1 MKYSIQIVLLLFFIS
16 CNNKKSTKF
25 NKVKEKEAINN
36 VINTWH
42 KNAATTNYKGYF
54 EVMDTDF
61 VFLGTEAG
69 EHWNK
74 KEFEKFSKPFFDR
87 GKAWNFTP
95 LKRNIYFQKEGNI
108 AWFDELLNTWM
119 GVCRGSGVLIK
130 KENSWKIK
138 HYVLSLTI
146 PNSNIDDVIK
156 VNKEKDSILI
166 KKLTHSFNGSF

>member
-1 MKYSIQIVLLLFFIS
+1 MKYYTSIVLLLFFIS
-16 CNNKKSTKF
+16 CNNKKST
-25 NKVKEKEAINN
+25 NLDIVKKKEAINN
-36 VINTWH
+36 VLNTWH
-42 KNAATTNYKGYF
+42 KDAATTNYKGYF
-54 EVMDTDF
+54 DAMDKDF

-95 LKRNIYFQKEGNI
+95 LKRNIYFQKNNKI
-108 AWFDELLNTWM
+108 AWFDELLDTWM

-130 KENSWKIK
+130 NKNSWKIK

-146 PNSNIDDVIK
+146 PNANIDDVIK

-166 KKLTHSFNGSF
+166 KKLKRNFNGSY

>member
-1 MKYSIQIVLLLFFIS
+1 MKYCTPIVLLLFFIS
-16 CNNKKSTKF
+16 CNNQKSTDLDV
-25 NKVKEKEAINN
+25 VKKKEAINN
-36 VINTWH
+36 VLNTWH
-42 KNAATTNYKGYF
+42 KDAATTNYKGYF
-54 EVMDTDF
+54 DAMDKNF

-95 LKRNIYFQKEGNI
+95 LKRNIYFQKDNKI
-108 AWFDELLNTWM
+108 AWFDELLDTWM

-130 KENSWKIK
+130 YKNSWKIK

-146 PNSNIDDVIK
+146 PNANIDEVIK

-166 KKLTHSFNGSF
+166 KKLKHSFNGSY